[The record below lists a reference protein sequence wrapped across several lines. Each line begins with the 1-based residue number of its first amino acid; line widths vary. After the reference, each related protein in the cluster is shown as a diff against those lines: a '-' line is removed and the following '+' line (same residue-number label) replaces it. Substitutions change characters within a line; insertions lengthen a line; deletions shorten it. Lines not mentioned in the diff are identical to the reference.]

1 MSAISSN
8 LLADSSLLH
17 QTTAF
22 MTTDLLIKNCRIIP
36 DPTKNESIPHGFIAI
51 EKERIVQTGPMDQ
64 CPAENKGTTI
74 DGQGQLAMSGLVNG
88 HCHAPM
94 TLLRGMAD
102 DLALSSWLN
111 EHIFPAEARHVSPD
125 MAYWCSKL
133 AAAEMLLSGTTTVAD
148 GYFFEDEVS
157 QAFFEAGIRAIP
169 AQAIIDFPAPGVP
182 DPGKALSVAE
192 AFIDRWTAKTPLI
205 TPALFAHA
213 PYTCC
218 TETLTH
224 AKKLAT
230 QKKAPFFIH
239 LAETADEI
247 KHINQPQGAT
257 PVQHLEAIGVLD
269 EQTICIHSV
278 WVNKDDL
285 EILSKHGSSVVTC
298 PQSNLKLAS
307 GIAPV
312 STMLQKGIRVG
323 LGTDGCASNN
333 TLDIFREMDICAKI
347 QKVPALDPV
356 GVPAED
362 ILHAATIGGAQ
373 ALGMA
378 SDIGPLIP
386 GNIADIILLDIHRPH
401 LQPFYTPNTLVYSG
415 CSSAVRSVIVH
426 GQIVVH
432 NRELLTFDLN
442 ETKEHVRTLAEQ
454 VR

>member
-1 MSAISSN
+1 MSN
-8 LLADSSLLH
+8 LFTDSSLP
-17 QTTAF
+17 QPTAF
-22 MTTDLLIKNCRIIP
+22 MTIDLLIKNCHIVP
-36 DPTKNESIPHGFIAI
+36 DPSKNESIRHGFIAI

-64 CPAENKGTTI
+64 CPVLSKGTTI

-94 TLLRGMAD
+94 TLFRGMAD
-102 DLALSSWLN
+102 DLALSTWLN
-111 EHIFPAEARHVSPD
+111 EHIFPAEAKHVNPD

-133 AAAEMLLSGTTTVAD
+133 AAAEMLLGGITTVAD
-148 GYFFEDEVS
+148 GYFFEEEVS

-182 DPGKALSVAE
+182 DPAKALSVVE

-218 TETLTH
+218 TETLIH
-224 AKKLAT
+224 AKKLARR
-230 QKKAPFFIH
+230 KKVPFFIH

-247 KHINQPQGAT
+247 KHIIKPQGAT

-269 EQTICIHSV
+269 NQTICVHSV
-278 WVNKDDL
+278 WVDEVDL
-285 EILSKHGSSVVTC
+285 EILAKHGCSIITC

-307 GIAPV
+307 GIAHVPQ
-312 STMLQKGIRVG
+312 MLKKGIRVG

-333 TLDIFREMDICAKI
+333 TLDMFREMDICAKI
-347 QKVPALDPV
+347 QKLPALDPV
-356 GVPAED
+356 GVPAEK

-378 SDIGPLIP
+378 SDIGALIP

-401 LQPFYTPNTLVYSG
+401 LHPFYTPNTLVYSG
-415 CSSAVRSVIVH
+415 SSSAVRSVIVH
-426 GQIVVH
+426 GQLVVH

-454 VR
+454 VK